1 MMSISE
7 MSDFVKSQAE
17 FQLRQATKYQTDA
30 KRSALHTG
38 SAAKFSELA
47 QFLHELADKVQMN
60 PNLLNSAPDV
70 SNARISLSWEE
81 VEDLPPE
88 LLSELSISESD
99 KQEFAIRS
107 LILELGGIASLDRML
122 VALYRKTGEI
132 TKRAPL
138 NQKLYRMV
146 QKEMVFS
153 VPGKKGVYSIAPISE
168 QDAAHLV

>member
-1 MMSISE
+1 MMSVSD
-7 MSDFVKSQAE
+7 MADFVKTQAE
-17 FQLRQATKYQTDA
+17 FQLRQANKYQSDA

-47 QFLHELADKVQMN
+47 QFLHELAEKVRMN

-70 SNARISLSWEE
+70 KNARISLSWEE
-81 VEDLPPE
+81 VEDLPAE

-107 LILELGGIASLDRML
+107 LIIELGGIASLDRML

-132 TKRAPL
+132 AKRAPL

-153 VPGKKGVYSIAPISE
+153 VPGKKGVYSIAPIRE
-168 QDAAHLV
+168 EDAANLV